1 MVLPR
6 FCLLVAT
13 LYCLVFTSFGQTPS
27 PVQSLKKAILKS
39 DLPAIEAL
47 LKGGADPNATIEI
60 VPGSATTYLITAV
73 TDNSLDVVKLLLT
86 AKTQVNQTD
95 AFKTTALMTAVGKS
109 NPAMVALLLSSGAD
123 AGAKDDDVKDALA
136 LAREGGNAAIIAL
149 LAPKQ

>member
-1 MVLPR
+1 M
-6 FCLLVAT
+6 
-13 LYCLVFTSFGQTPS
+13 LYCLVFTRFAQTPS
-27 PVQSLKKAILKS
+27 PAQSLKKAVLKS

-47 LKGGADPNATIEI
+47 LKGGADPNAIIEI

-73 TDNSLDVVKLLLT
+73 TDNSLEVVKLLLT
-86 AKTQVNQTD
+86 AKAQVNQVD
-95 AFKTTALMTAVGKS
+95 AFKTTPLMTAVGKS

-123 AGAKDDDVKDALA
+123 TRAKDDDGKDALA